1 MNMLQALYREDVVD
15 LSKTETLISQ
25 VSLISLCILTI
36 LAIVTSLFFIK
47 GVIEVRNDKRRL
59 NKESTLK
66 SSILFLL
73 SLSVLVFSMYLLPIV
88 YLGMNWSQVL
98 SSNISWLNEAFYLL
112 ITTISLFTIYFQFDR
127 LYIRDDQK
135 SYFPLVV
142 FSILSGSAYSFVIF
156 IINTTLST
164 NTLSIQGLLYYFV
177 IGLIVYIFGQ
187 KFVRMRLTTLT
198 NKLIYEKR
206 VEVTTNLLKTPY
218 YKMEEIGEERIYTT
232 LNNDTETISNAIGMI
247 VIGITST
254 VTILTCLI
262 YLAFSSIYGLI
273 TTIGMFFVAALLI
286 VLVNRHATKLFGKSR
301 DAQNRFVGF
310 VSDLIAGLKELYL
323 HKERRKAFK
332 QDMISSCDDY
342 RQKRTDAELVGA
354 NVYFVGELVA
364 FIVLG
369 GLVFLLP
376 LFLVDFSLATLS
388 EYVLIFLFLKGPLD
402 NVINMVPRINEMKV
416 SWQRINELNQ
426 QVSLLNN
433 EGVTESQ
440 KVSDENICLELQD
453 VSYQY
458 KNSDQNETFGIGPID
473 LEFCQGEV
481 VFITGGNGSG
491 KSTLAK
497 LITGLY
503 QADAGDVL
511 VNGEKIKAEEIGGY
525 FTTVF
530 SDYHLFKKMYGVSHQ
545 GKEEV
550 IQNYLSLLG
559 MDEKVSIVDG
569 TFSTTKLS
577 TGQKKRLALLITY
590 LDDRPFYLF
599 DEWAA
604 DQDPEFREYFYMT
617 LLPEMKTRG
626 KCVIAITHDDRYFHL
641 ADKLIKMERGRVV
654 LNKKQ
659 ELIEVDTYR
668 ETGTV

>member
-1 MNMLQALYREDVVD
+1 MEILQAFYRKDSLNLAKNEV
-15 LSKTETLISQ
+15 LISQ
-25 VSLISLCILTI
+25 ISFIALCIMLILFVVTTVFFLKALNEWWKKKRKFSNHAVLKSLLISLLTVGI
-36 LAIVTSLFFIK
+36 MSC
-47 GVIEVRNDKRRL
+47 
-59 NKESTLK
+59 
-66 SSILFLL
+66 SI
-73 SLSVLVFSMYLLPIV
+73 YILPIV
-88 YLGMNWSQVL
+88 YLGISWSDFL
-98 SSNISWLNEAFYLL
+98 SSGISWLIPAFYVF
-112 ITTISLFTIYFQFDR
+112 ITNIALFYLYFQFDVFFTKE
-127 LYIRDDQK
+127 DQK

-164 NTLSIQGLLYYFV
+164 KTLTLAGLFFYFIV
-177 IGLIVYIFGQ
+177 GLILYAFGQ

-206 VEVTTNLLKTPY
+206 VEVTSNLLKTPY
-218 YKMEEIGEERIYTT
+218 YRMEEIGGERIYTT
-232 LNNDTETISNAIGMI
+232 LNNDTETISNAVGLI

-254 VTILTCLI
+254 VTIVTCLI
-262 YLAFSSIYGLI
+262 YLAFSSIYALI
-273 TTIGMFFVAALLI
+273 TTIGMLFVATLLI
-286 VLVNRHATKLFGKSR
+286 ILVNRHATKLFGKSR
-301 DAQNRFVGF
+301 DAQNRFIGF

-323 HKERRKAFK
+323 HKDRRKEFE
-332 QDMISSCDDY
+332 QDMFLSIDDY
-342 RQKRTDAELVGA
+342 RQKRTDAELIGA
-354 NVYFVGELVA
+354 NVYFVGEMIA

-376 LFLVDFSLATLS
+376 LFLVDFSIASLS
-388 EYVLIFLFLKGPLD
+388 NYVLIFLFLKGPID

-426 QVSLLNN
+426 RVSLINN
-433 EGVTESQ
+433 ELTPERH
-440 KVSDENICLELQD
+440 KIKDENVSLKLRD
-453 VSYQY
+453 VQYQY
-458 KNSDQNETFGIGPID
+458 KIKDQNESFSVGPID
-473 LEFCQGEV
+473 LEFCQGEI

-503 QADAGDVL
+503 RADVGTVL
-511 VNGEKIKAEEIGGY
+511 VNGEEITTEGIGDY

-530 SDYHLFKKMYGVSHQ
+530 SDYHLFKKMYGINHQ
-545 GKEEV
+545 GKEEL
-550 IQNYLSLLG
+550 IQSYLSLLG

-577 TGQKKRLALLITY
+577 TGQKKRLALLISY
-590 LDDRPFYLF
+590 LDNRPFYLF

-604 DQDPEFREYFYMT
+604 DQDPEFREYFYVT
-617 LLPEMKTRG
+617 LLPEMKKNG

-641 ADKLIKMERGRVV
+641 ADKLIKMEQGQVI

-659 ELIEVDTYR
+659 ELVEKEFYR
-668 ETGTV
+668 EKGTV